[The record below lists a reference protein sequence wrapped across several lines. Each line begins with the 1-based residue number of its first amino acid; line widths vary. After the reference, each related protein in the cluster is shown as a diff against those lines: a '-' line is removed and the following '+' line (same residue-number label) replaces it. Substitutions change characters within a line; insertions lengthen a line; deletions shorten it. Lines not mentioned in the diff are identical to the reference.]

1 MPRRDFSLAR
11 RIAQVISYVLTA
23 AESIVA
29 NVQLCIHDMEV
40 MTTRGRLTILKGRQD
55 DTLAVLLALDRAA
68 KG

>member
-29 NVQLCIHDMEV
+29 DFQLFIHAIEV
-40 MTTRGRLTILKGRQD
+40 MTIRGRLTILKGRQD